1 MAQTQ
6 IHNVRGAG
14 VRRGRACPGAAPA
27 GAGEELSRE
36 GRLWAGRAGR
46 AGRGHTAALLV
57 RVVPAVVVVV
67 ALPAAWHAAVVLA
80 AELVGLTGALVW
92 KRQD

>member
-46 AGRGHTAALLV
+46 PGGDILQLSSS
-57 RVVPAVVVVV
+57 
-67 ALPAAWHAAVVLA
+67 
-80 AELVGLTGALVW
+80 ELSPQSLS
-92 KRQD
+92 